1 MPISPLTECV
11 FLRKKPSTVNGFLF
25 AMRLSYRYRLNPT
38 KAQRTALESVLDACR
53 WVYNNT
59 LAMRKESWEQR
70 QESVSLYDTVKM
82 LPAWKAEHDWLPR
95 AYSQTLQ
102 EVCKRVDLAFQA
114 FFRRVKSGEKEV
126 GYPRFKGKGWYDS
139 FTFPQ
144 YDSGWRLEGKTL
156 RIFKVGRVKIKLH
169 RPIDG
174 EIKTLT
180 IRRDTLGN
188 WYACFS
194 CEVEWTAPD
203 PSPHVVGIDM
213 GLEKFA
219 TLSTGVMI
227 DNPRFF
233 RRDEKALAKA
243 QRKVSAL
250 PKGTKERKKVKRV
263 VQHIHARIANRRKDF
278 AHKLSRYLAD
288 VFQVI
293 VFEDLNTKGMMKL
306 HSLAKSIGDA
316 AWNQLI
322 RSTTYKA
329 ESAGRSVVL
338 VNPAYTSQDC
348 SQCGNRAKKA
358 LSERVHRCGMCGLEL
373 DRDLNAALNVLAR
386 GLACIGLE
394 P

>member
-1 MPISPLTECV
+1 
-11 FLRKKPSTVNGFLF
+11 
-25 AMRLSYRYRLNPT
+25 MRLTYRYRLNPT
-38 KAQRTALESVLDACR
+38 KSQRTALNATLDACR
-53 WVYNNT
+53 WVYNNA
-59 LAMRKESWEQR
+59 LATRKEAWEQR
-70 QESVSLYDTVKM
+70 QESVSKYDTIKM
-82 LPAWKAEHDWLPR
+82 LPEWKAQHEWLQQ
-95 AYSQTLQ
+95 AYSATLQ
-102 EVCKRVDLAFQA
+102 EVCNRVDLSFQA
-114 FFRRVKSGEKEV
+114 FFRRVKAGEKEV

-144 YDSGWRLEGKTL
+144 YDSGWRLEDDRL
-156 RIFKVGRVKIKLH
+156 RIFKVGRVKLKLH

-194 CEVEWTAPD
+194 CEVEWIAPD

-233 RRDEKALAKA
+233 RKEEKALAKA
-243 QRKVSAL
+243 QRTLSAL
-250 PKGTKERKKVKRV
+250 PKGTKERAKARRV
-263 VQHIHARIANRRKDF
+263 VQHIHARIANLRKDF
-278 AHKLSRYLAD
+278 AHKFSRYLAD
-288 VFQVI
+288 VFQVV

-306 HSLAKSIGDA
+306 RSLAKSIGDA

-322 RSTTYKA
+322 QYTTYKA
-329 ESAGRSVVL
+329 VSADRRVLL

-348 SQCGNRAKKA
+348 SQCRDRVKKA
-358 LSERVHRCGMCGLEL
+358 LSERVHRCSKCGLEM
-373 DRDLNAALNVLAR
+373 DRDLNASLNILTR
-386 GLACIGLE
+386 GLACVGTN

>member
-11 FLRKKPSTVNGFLF
+11 FVRKKPSTVNGFLF
-25 AMRLSYRYRLNPT
+25 AMRLAYRYRLNPT
-38 KAQRTALESVLDACR
+38 KSQRTALEGVLDACR

-59 LAMRKESWEQR
+59 LAIRKEAWEQR
-70 QESVSLYDTVKM
+70 QESVSYYDTKKM
-82 LPAWKAEHDWLPR
+82 IPTWKAELPFLAQ

-102 EVCKRVDLAFQA
+102 DVSMRVDLAFQA
-114 FFRRVKSGEKEV
+114 FFRRVKSGEKEA

-144 YDSGWRLEGKTL
+144 REGGWRLDGDTL
-156 RIFKVGRVKIKLH
+156 RIFKVGNVKIKLH
-169 RPIDG
+169 RPIEG
-174 EIKTLT
+174 KIKTLT

-194 CEVEWTAPD
+194 CEVEWIAPE
-203 PSPHVVGIDM
+203 PSPYVVGIDM

-243 QRKVSAL
+243 QRKLSKCH
-250 PKGTKERKKVKRV
+250 KGTPEREKAKRV
-263 VQHIHARIANRRKDF
+263 VRHIYARIANRRKDF
-278 AHKLSRYLAD
+278 AHKLSRYLANA
-288 VFQVI
+288 FQVI
-293 VFEDLNTKGMMKL
+293 VFEDLNTKGMMQN
-306 HSLAKSIGDA
+306 HCLAKSIGDA

-322 RSTTYKA
+322 QYTTYKA
-329 ESAGRSVVL
+329 VSADRSVVL

-348 SQCGNRAKKA
+348 SGCGNRAKKA
-358 LSERVHRCGMCGLEL
+358 LSQRVHRCGKCGLEL
-373 DRDLNAALNVLAR
+373 DRDLNAALNILAR